1 MSLLW
6 IQAQLFHKFVV
17 QYKTHTSRLL
27 WNTMWAMIDNMLSS
41 KFMFAPNLCNASW
54 SCASNVQRLFQR
66 GWGWGGAFFS
76 DVGPE
81 LWRQTDVCWTPL
93 SGENAS
99 RTLRWA
105 TIAGAEGKHHPRL
118 SRRYAPLALQQM
130 FRCGR
135 PTAIHFLWSTERAAA
150 CTSAEEDQRTQ
161 VEQHP
166 SLHKSKHRGR
176 TRKRQA
182 RLRACVRIMPSRHLN
197 NGQF

>member
-1 MSLLW
+1 MEHNVGSDRQHVFIQCLLL
-6 IQAQLFHKFVV
+6 IYVTPAGRAQVIYSVFS
-17 QYKTHTSRLL
+17 SR
-27 WNTMWAMIDNMLSS
+27 
-41 KFMFAPNLCNASW
+41 
-54 SCASNVQRLFQR
+54 
-66 GWGWGGAFFS
+66 GGGGALFS

-99 RTLRWA
+99 LTLRWA
-105 TIAGAEGKHHPRL
+105 TIAGAEGKHHLRL

-135 PTAIHFLWSTERAAA
+135 PTAIHFLRSTERAAA

-182 RLRACVRIMPSRHLN
+182 RLKACVRIMPSRHLN